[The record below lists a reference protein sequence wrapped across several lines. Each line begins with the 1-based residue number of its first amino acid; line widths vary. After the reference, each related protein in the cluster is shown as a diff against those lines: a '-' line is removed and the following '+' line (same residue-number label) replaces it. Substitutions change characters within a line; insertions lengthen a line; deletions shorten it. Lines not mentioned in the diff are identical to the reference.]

1 MLYASARGLKRRPSW
16 RWRPRS
22 TPGWS
27 TRLRAPFTEERPVS
41 SAQTSGS
48 RPSLEESPSPLGG
61 GSGWGPTKLKQTAL
75 PEIKAPLE
83 VLAVS
88 DQVWQRVPDRRSPAI
103 AREPPDLALEPAE
116 CLIEAGKLPV
126 KITPVPG
133 IPDGGRGHVFPDRQA
148 VECIHGL
155 ILRFRKKP
163 RKT

>member
-1 MLYASARGLKRRPSW
+1 HHSPRCRSRGELRPAGASLAIP
-16 RWRPRS
+16 
-22 TPGWS
+22 
-27 TRLRAPFTEERPVS
+27 
-41 SAQTSGS
+41 
-48 RPSLEESPSPLGG
+48 PLCG
-61 GSGWGPTKLKQTAL
+61 GSGWGPTKLKQAAL
-75 PEIKAPLE
+75 PEVKAPLE

-88 DQVWQRVPDRRSPAI
+88 DQVRQRVPDRRSPAI

-155 ILRFRKKP
+155 ILRFRKKR
-163 RKT
+163 RKTCATTLSRAGLRSVALSSR